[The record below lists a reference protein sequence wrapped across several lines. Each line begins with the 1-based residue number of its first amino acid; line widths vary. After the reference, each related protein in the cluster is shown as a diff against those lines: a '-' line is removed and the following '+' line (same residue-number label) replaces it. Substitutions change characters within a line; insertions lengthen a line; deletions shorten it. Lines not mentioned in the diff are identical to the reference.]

1 MSETLFLIL
10 QNTTCADG
18 VYPFYHVCLILE
30 KDRLNLIGTRTLL
43 VIYLYLNAIFFVLT
57 LQSLMCQVKM
67 LEDMLKNFQNKTH
80 IFLVVVHKFRSFF
93 FPDKGS

>member
-43 VIYLYLNAIFFVLT
+43 VIYLYLNAFFCAYPSKFDVPSQDVGRHAKKLPKQNTYFPCSCAQISIFFL
-57 LQSLMCQVKM
+57 S
-67 LEDMLKNFQNKTH
+67 
-80 IFLVVVHKFRSFF
+80 R
-93 FPDKGS
+93 